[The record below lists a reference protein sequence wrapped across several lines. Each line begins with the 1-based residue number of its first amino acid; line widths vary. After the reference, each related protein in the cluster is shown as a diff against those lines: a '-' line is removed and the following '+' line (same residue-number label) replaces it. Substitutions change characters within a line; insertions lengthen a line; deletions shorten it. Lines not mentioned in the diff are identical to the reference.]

1 MRKTLMTMGGMALL
15 CSAWMYAAAPSSVAE
30 AAMAGNRDA
39 VRALL
44 KDGADVNT
52 AMGDGMTALHYAAA
66 RHDVD
71 LAKMLLY
78 AGANV
83 KATTRIG
90 GYTPLLIASR
100 DGDAAMIDALI
111 GAGADANSATSNGAT
126 ALMLAS
132 AAGGADAVRTL
143 LARGANVNA
152 KESVKGE
159 TALTFAA
166 AYGRADVIKELAAR
180 GADVNVHTKV
190 QDLAEF
196 AKEEQ
201 ARLAA
206 ERGQLFGQPPGQGRA
221 GQAGQAGR
229 AGEAGQAGRGAPA
242 EPARG
247 AQAPAAAATN
257 AAAAPGTAT
266 AQPGQQ
272 ARGAEPAQNG
282 QGGQGRGGRGGR
294 GGVDPAKQIP
304 GLDRQYNYTEQV
316 AFWGGLAP
324 IHLAARQGQREAVSA
339 LLAAH
344 ANINEPT
351 LGDHASPMLVAIING
366 QFDLAKDLL
375 DKGAEPNLAS
385 ENGVTPL
392 YAALNCQWAAKALY
406 PQPRAQEQ
414 QQLSYL
420 QLMDALLKKGA
431 NPNARLTKKVW
442 YAQYDFDQS
451 GVDETG
457 STPFWRAAYASDVDA
472 MKLLVKWGADPN
484 MWTIRTP
491 GRVRTGDV
499 TREVEDVSGLPAVP
513 AGAPAIPPLLAA
525 AGQGY
530 GEGFA
535 ANHHRYAPTGMLVAV
550 KYLVEELHMDV
561 NARDHEGNTALHNA
575 AARGDNE
582 MINYL
587 ISKGAD
593 PKLVNR
599 AGQTTVDMANG
610 PVQRISPFPETIKL
624 LEGMGVKNNHKC
636 VSC

>member
-1 MRKTLMTMGGMALL
+1 
-15 CSAWMYAAAPSSVAE
+15 MYAAAPSSVAE
-30 AAMAGNRDA
+30 AAMQGNRDA
-39 VRALL
+39 VRTLL

-71 LAKMLLY
+71 LAKLLLY

-100 DGDAAMIDALI
+100 DGDAAMIEALV
-111 GAGADANSATSNGAT
+111 GAGADANGATANGAT
-126 ALMLAS
+126 PLMLAS
-132 AAGGADAVRTL
+132 AAGSADAVRSL
-143 LARGANVNA
+143 LAHGANVNA

-159 TALTFAA
+159 TAMTFAA

-180 GADVNVHTKV
+180 GGDVNVHTKV

-201 ARLAA
+201 ARLLA
-206 ERGQLFGQPPGQGRA
+206 ERGQLFGQPPA
-221 GQAGQAGR
+221 AQAGR
-229 AGEAGQAGRGAPA
+229 AGGAGRGRAG
-242 EPARG
+242 EPA
-247 AQAPAAAATN
+247 APAAAPTN
-257 AAAAPGTAT
+257 AAAAPAANPFVGPLQPG
-266 AQPGQQ
+266 AQPPAAEAAGQN
-272 ARGAEPAQNG
+272 A

-324 IHLAARQGQREAVSA
+324 IHLAARQGQRQAVAA

-351 LGDHASPMLVAIING
+351 LGDHATPMLIAIING

-375 DKGAEPNLAS
+375 DKGAEPNMAS

-392 YAALNCQWAAKALY
+392 YAVLNCQWAAKALY

-420 QLMDALLKKGA
+420 QLMDALLQKGA

-451 GVDETG
+451 GIDETG
-457 STPFWRAAYASDVDA
+457 STPFWRAAYASDIDA

-491 GRVRTGDV
+491 GRVRTGDAD
-499 TREVEDVSGLPAVP
+499 RQVEDVSGMAPVP
-513 AGAPAIPPLLAA
+513 VGAPAIPPLLAA

-535 ANHHRYAPTGMLVAV
+535 ANHHRYAPTGMLAAV
-550 KYLVEELHMDV
+550 KYLIEELHVDV
-561 NARDHEGNTALHNA
+561 NARDHEGNTAIHNA

-582 MINYL
+582 MIQYL
-587 ISKGAD
+587 VSKGAD

>member
-1 MRKTLMTMGGMALL
+1 
-15 CSAWMYAAAPSSVAE
+15 
-30 AAMAGNRDA
+30 
-39 VRALL
+39 
-44 KDGADVNT
+44 
-52 AMGDGMTALHYAAA
+52 
-66 RHDVD
+66 
-71 LAKMLLY
+71 
-78 AGANV
+78 
-83 KATTRIG
+83 
-90 GYTPLLIASR
+90 
-100 DGDAAMIDALI
+100 
-111 GAGADANSATSNGAT
+111 
-126 ALMLAS
+126 
-132 AAGGADAVRTL
+132 
-143 LARGANVNA
+143 
-152 KESVKGE
+152 
-159 TALTFAA
+159 
-166 AYGRADVIKELAAR
+166 
-180 GADVNVHTKV
+180 
-190 QDLAEF
+190 
-196 AKEEQ
+196 
-201 ARLAA
+201 
-206 ERGQLFGQPPGQGRA
+206 
-221 GQAGQAGR
+221 
-229 AGEAGQAGRGAPA
+229 
-242 EPARG
+242 
-247 AQAPAAAATN
+247 
-257 AAAAPGTAT
+257 
-266 AQPGQQ
+266 
-272 ARGAEPAQNG
+272 
-282 QGGQGRGGRGGR
+282 
-294 GGVDPAKQIP
+294 VDPAKQIP

-316 AFWGGLAP
+316 AFWGGMAP
-324 IHLAARQGQREAVSA
+324 IHLAARQGQRATVAA
-339 LLAAH
+339 LLDAK
-344 ANINEPT
+344 ANINEVT